1 MSSETIRT
9 LTVAFVFATVPILT
23 SCGGGSST
31 AAGSPPPHPPLTKV
45 VIMPSAATVQPGA
58 SQQFMA
64 QVSGQID
71 QTVTWSVPAGEGTIT
86 STGLYTAPSN
96 TGSYN
101 VVATSAADANSS
113 ATASVVVTTALP
125 GNWQFTGLGSRQ
137 ISASLNL
144 NISTI
149 TGTAHIPFNVS
160 GCSDFFQPI
169 PLTGTIDAQGNIS
182 VTSSVVDGSVLSFT
196 GTLSPD
202 HSSISGG
209 RYSFRGGC
217 VGGESGSLTGVRVSQ
232 VVGLYSGT
240 MAGGPSGSV
249 VVSAL
254 LTQSTITDVNGFFPV
269 NGTVTISSSTCPA
282 SFTLYG
288 SVMVGNV
295 IYLYSN
301 TGSGLQG
308 LSGTVDF
315 GATQISLYDYLYLG
329 DCIAGASG
337 TLLLQ

>member
-1 MSSETIRT
+1 MRSETIRT
-9 LTVAFVFATVPILT
+9 LTVVSVFAAVLVIT

-31 AAGSPPPHPPLTKV
+31 APGSPPPPPPPLTTV
-45 VIMPSAATVQPGA
+45 VITPPVAIVQPGA
-58 SQQFMA
+58 TQQFMA

-86 STGLYTAPSN
+86 SAGLYTAPSN
-96 TGSYN
+96 TGSFS
-101 VVATSAADANSS
+101 VVATSSVDANSS
-113 ATASVVVTTALP
+113 ATANVVVTTAQA
-125 GNWQFTGLGSRQ
+125 GNWQFTGSRQ
-137 ISASLNL
+137 ISASLILTNT
-144 NISTI
+144 II
-149 TGTAHIPFNVS
+149 TGTAHIFFNLA
-160 GCSDFFQPI
+160 GCSGFFQPI
-169 PLTGTIDAQGNIS
+169 PLTGTINAQDNIS

-196 GTLSPD
+196 GRLSPD

-209 RYSFRGGC
+209 TYRFRGGC
-217 VGGESGSLTGVRVSQ
+217 VDRENGPLTGVQVSQ
-232 VVGLYSGT
+232 VAGVYSGT
-240 MAGGPSGSV
+240 MAGGPNGSV
-249 VVSAL
+249 TVSAL
-254 LTQSTITDVNGFFPV
+254 LTQSQSTDVDGFFPV
-269 NGTVTISSSTCPA
+269 NGTVTVASSACPA

-315 GATQISLYDYLYLG
+315 GATQISLSDYLYLG

>member
-1 MSSETIRT
+1 MNSETIRT
-9 LTVAFVFATVPILT
+9 ITATLVFAAVPILT

-31 AAGSPPPHPPLTKV
+31 VPVSPPPPSPLTKV

-58 SQQFMA
+58 SQQFTA
-64 QVSGQID
+64 QVTGQVD

-101 VVATSAADANSS
+101 VVATSSADANSS

-125 GNWQFTGLGSRQ
+125 DNWQFTGLGSRQ

-144 NISTI
+144 NIRTI
-149 TGTAHIPFNVS
+149 TGTAHIAFNLT
-160 GCSDFFQPI
+160 GCSSFFQPI

-182 VTSSVVDGSVLSFT
+182 VTSSVVDGSVLVFT
-196 GTLSPD
+196 GMLSPD
-202 HSSISGG
+202 RSSISGG
-209 RYSFRGGC
+209 TYGFRGGC
-217 VGGESGSLTGVRVSQ
+217 ASGESGPLTGVRISQ

-240 MAGGPSGSV
+240 MAGGPGGSV

-269 NGTVTISSSTCPA
+269 SGTVTVASSACPA